1 MKNIFGFIPFFVLT
15 MGFNISVQAGDS
27 PEYPAEN
34 FKPYVL
40 YQDSSVIEQA
50 QSASV
55 KRPEKKEVKIAT
67 VKPNS
72 TAWDKPSNST
82 PAKTSNQVVSSGS
95 DGLPLGAIGVVA
107 LLILGV
113 FWISRGEEKPDFI
126 PEPEDA
132 AAGIT
137 EEPEFFIQANW
148 DKKKEVWIATID
160 DVPGPTFEAETTE
173 ALIERLN
180 KELPEILEQNGI
192 EYSSPVTFQLQSE
205 VTSVASG

>member
-82 PAKTSNQVVSSGS
+82 PAKTSNQVVSSGVGWFTPWS
-95 DGLPLGAIGVVA
+95 HRCGCTFNTWRFLDKPGEKKNQILYPNRKMRQLA
-107 LLILGV
+107 L
-113 FWISRGEEKPDFI
+113 RK
-126 PEPEDA
+126 
-132 AAGIT
+132 
-137 EEPEFFIQANW
+137 EPEFFIQANW

-173 ALIERLN
+173 ALIER
-180 KELPEILEQNGI
+180 
-192 EYSSPVTFQLQSE
+192 F
-205 VTSVASG
+205 